1 MARTSKSAK
10 SRARKISSS
19 EPETLSARVVLHPSE
34 DVSSYYVNF
43 VEVASSQ
50 NEFSMYGVQVPTKMS
65 SDAIER
71 AKESGEFHITA
82 EVQIIFPVTMIQ
94 DLIDALAKQRDFYCK
109 QFGASIYIK
118 GRGKDESE
126 TAD

>member
-10 SRARKISSS
+10 SRTRKLSGS
-19 EPETLSARVVLHPSE
+19 EPQSLSARIVLHPSE
-34 DVSSYYVNF
+34 DVPSYYVNF
-43 VEVASSQ
+43 IEVALSQ

-71 AKESGEFHITA
+71 AKKSGEFHLA
-82 EVQIIFPVTMIQ
+82 PEVQIVFPVTIIQ
-94 DLIDALAKQRDFYCK
+94 GLIDALAKQRDFYCK
-109 QFGASIYIK
+109 QFGASIQIK
-118 GRGKDESE
+118 GRGKDEPE